1 MEGKYRNF
9 GVDIS
14 KDVINKYA
22 LEKFGRIPK
31 TQVERRVIIANKL
44 KTEICRKLEK

>member
-22 LEKFGRIPK
+22 LEKFCKIPK
-31 TQVERRVIIANKL
+31 TQVERRGIIEDKL